1 MSIAMDRFASKGLFP
16 TFHPYAA
23 SQPRVAMHHV
33 QCRNCGFEPEMSGDR
48 APRICPKCAG
58 RSWEQFAR
66 PGSLL
71 ADAERF

>member
-1 MSIAMDRFASKGLFP
+1 MSIAMESFSSKGLFP
-16 TFHPYAA
+16 TFHPMAA
-23 SQPRVAMHHV
+23 QQPRVAMYLV
-33 QCRNCGFEPEMSGDR
+33 QCRSCGFEPEMEA

-58 RSWEQFAR
+58 RSWERVTR